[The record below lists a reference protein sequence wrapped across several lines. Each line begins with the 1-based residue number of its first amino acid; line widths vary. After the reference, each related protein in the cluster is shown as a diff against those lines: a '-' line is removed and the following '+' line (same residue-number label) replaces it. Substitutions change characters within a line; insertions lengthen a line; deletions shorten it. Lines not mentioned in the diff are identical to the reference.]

1 MDAKK
6 TGVLAIL
13 AASLMWAIEPVLA
26 KLAYRNAD
34 FLQTSGI
41 RAIVVTLVA
50 LLYVLLTR
58 QGSLKVTK
66 RQFST
71 LVFMA
76 VAGTLFADLIY
87 FLALTMIPVINAVLI
102 GHMQPIFIVLIG
114 FFILKE
120 DKLTRFDYLGIFIMI
135 IAAIL
140 VTTKT
145 QANLS
150 ALKLGTL
157 ADIFVL
163 LATLAWATMAI
174 VMRKY
179 LRQLDAGVITFYRFS
194 IASVVLV
201 TYLLVTSSL
210 VLSNIYQILIGI
222 VVGTGTIL
230 YYESLKRIK
239 AAQTSALELSTP
251 FFAVLFALFVLGEM
265 VTIMQVAGIVLLV
278 VGVCFLSKKE
288 EAYF

>member
-1 MDAKK
+1 MDSKK

-26 KLAYRNAD
+26 KLAYSNAD

-58 QGSLKVTK
+58 QESLKVTK

-157 ADIFVL
+157 ADILVL

-201 TYLLVTSSL
+201 TYLLFTSSL
-210 VLSNIYQILIGI
+210 VPSNIYQILIGI
-222 VVGTGTIL
+222 VVGMGTIL

-265 VTIMQVAGIVLLV
+265 VTILQVAGIVLLV

>member
-1 MDAKK
+1 MDSKK

-26 KLAYRNAD
+26 KLSYSNAD

-50 LLYVLLTR
+50 LLYVLLIKR
-58 QGSLKVTK
+58 GSLKVTK

-76 VAGTLFADLIY
+76 VAGTLFADLMY

-145 QANLS
+145 PANLS
-150 ALKLGTL
+150 ALKLGTR
-157 ADIFVL
+157 ADILVL

-201 TYLLVTSSL
+201 TYLLFTSSL

>member
-1 MDAKK
+1 
-6 TGVLAIL
+6 
-13 AASLMWAIEPVLA
+13 MWAIEPVLA
-26 KLAYRNAD
+26 KLAYSNAD

-58 QGSLKVTK
+58 QESLKVTK

-157 ADIFVL
+157 ADILVL

-201 TYLLVTSSL
+201 TYLLFTSSL
-210 VLSNIYQILIGI
+210 VPSNIYQILIGI

-265 VTIMQVAGIVLLV
+265 VTILQVAGIVLLV

>member
-1 MDAKK
+1 MDSKK

-13 AASLMWAIEPVLA
+13 VASLMWAIEPVLA
-26 KLAYRNAD
+26 KLAYSNAD

-58 QGSLKVTK
+58 QGGLKVTK

-157 ADIFVL
+157 ADILVL

-265 VTIMQVAGIVLLV
+265 VTIMQIAGIVLLV
-278 VGVCFLSKKE
+278 VGVCLLSKKE

>member
-50 LLYVLLTR
+50 LSYVLLTR

-222 VVGTGTIL
+222 VVGMGTIL

-278 VGVCFLSKKE
+278 VGVCLLSKKE

>member
-1 MDAKK
+1 MDSKK

-26 KLAYRNAD
+26 KLAYSNAD

-58 QGSLKVTK
+58 QESLKVTK

-157 ADIFVL
+157 ADILVL

-201 TYLLVTSSL
+201 TYLLFTSSL
-210 VLSNIYQILIGI
+210 VPSNIYQILIGI

-265 VTIMQVAGIVLLV
+265 VTILQVAGIVLLV